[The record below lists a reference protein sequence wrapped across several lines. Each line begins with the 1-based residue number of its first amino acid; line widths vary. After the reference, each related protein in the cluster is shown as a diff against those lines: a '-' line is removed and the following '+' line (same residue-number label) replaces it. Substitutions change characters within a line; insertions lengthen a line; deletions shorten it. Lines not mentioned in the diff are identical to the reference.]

1 MLALFLTEA
10 AVGSLMV
17 LLLVP
22 PRAAGRGFCRFAVA
36 MIAVL
41 LLLGT
46 AAGYAGG
53 GRSGIA
59 LALFATALPLLVA
72 SAGLFHVGRFGTGRV
87 LLAAALLPAL
97 PGVIADTVV
106 LAPDASGAGMKL
118 LYGADAV
125 SAGLV
130 PGAVLIAMVLGHY
143 YLNVPGLSIR
153 HLQRLA
159 VTLMAAIA
167 LRAVVLGISVAIHR
181 EVLGP
186 LVGVLLDTT
195 GRALP
200 VGTIDPFV
208 MVFVLIQVAF
218 GVIVPGAFAI
228 MAWRTSLIASTQSTT
243 GILYVALI
251 MVIMGEMSGRYVLTL
266 TRLPL

>member
-10 AVGSLMV
+10 AVGSVIV

-22 PRAAGRGFCRFAVA
+22 PRDAGRGFCRFAAA

-41 LLLGT
+41 LLLG
-46 AAGYAGG
+46 AGVGYAGG
-53 GRSGIA
+53 GRSR
-59 LALFATALPLLVA
+59 LALVLLAAGVPLLA
-72 SAGLFHVGRFGTGRV
+72 AAAGLFHVGRFGAGRA
-87 LLAAALLPAL
+87 LLAAALAPTLPAVAL
-97 PGVIADTVV
+97 DAAV
-106 LAPDASGAGMKL
+106 LAPPGSGYGMLL
-118 LYGADAV
+118 LYAADAI

-153 HLQRLA
+153 HLQTLA

-167 LRAVVLGISVAIHR
+167 LRAAVIGISVAIHH

-186 LVGVLLDTT
+186 LVAVLLDTT

-200 VGTIDPFV
+200 PGGLDPFV
-208 MVFVLIQVAF
+208 IVFVLIQIAF
-218 GVIVPGAFAI
+218 GVIVPGAFAF

-243 GILYVALI
+243 GILYVALV

-266 TRLPL
+266 TSLPL